1 MNLDDA
7 IYNWLSIK
15 LVAEARED
23 DLAAKDTY
31 EFFSD
36 ILSEDHR
43 IEQIEANKEDDW
55 YIVTFVSEG
64 EQQKKQYPSELIEA
78 LLLQIE
84 SEPKYN

>member
-1 MNLDDA
+1 MNIDDA

-23 DLAAKDTY
+23 DLAAKDTFD
-31 EFFSD
+31 FFSD

-43 IEQIEANKEDDW
+43 IREIEVMKEDGW
-55 YIVTFVSEG
+55 YIVDFTIDGV
-64 EQQKKQYPSELIEA
+64 EQQKQYPSELIEA

>member
-31 EFFSD
+31 DFFSD
-36 ILSEDHR
+36 ILSEEHLV
-43 IEQIEANKEDDW
+43 EEIEATKDDLW
-55 YIVTFVSEG
+55 YIVDYIIDG
-64 EQQKKQYPSELIEA
+64 EKLQKQYPSKLIEA